1 MLAIDYKIVPSIP
14 AQPNCGNVLL
24 QILNETAV
32 MAKVN
37 FENHIAT
44 NFFPWTR

>member
-24 QILNETAV
+24 QILNEAAV
-32 MAKVN
+32 MAKVKAYCHQ
-37 FENHIAT
+37 FL
-44 NFFPWTR
+44 P